1 MRAERV
7 VRFAGLG
14 LVLLFPL
21 LSLLQ
26 LHDTDRP
33 WREMARRA
41 RPSVLGLLRPVEG
54 GLQFA
59 HCGVVIQVDPA
70 RLVVP
75 GKVSSPLLSRH
86 GMAFLEWRPLYTDVH
101 DEFTVFEVDPDSTR
115 APAAITAT
123 ATAALVPAKLVF
135 DPSGN
140 LTEDVEAALVAPKEM
155 TEEPLWVGVLSVGP
169 GKSGRLG
176 YYSSFLTPISSTQQ
190 WPASSAFAAGEPD
203 IDPKLLGAPFVDAQ
217 GTVVAIFVDRG
228 VHGVH
233 ALPLEIVAQALALLQ
248 LQAAK

>member
-1 MRAERV
+1 MRVERV
-7 VRFAGLG
+7 VRFAGLV

-21 LSLLQ
+21 LSVLQ
-26 LHDTDRP
+26 LRDTDRP
-33 WREMARRA
+33 WRETARRA
-41 RPSVLGLLRPVEG
+41 RPSVLGLLRPVEAG
-54 GLQFA
+54 FQFA

-75 GKVSSPLLSRH
+75 GPVSSPLLSRH
-86 GMAFLEWRPLYTDVH
+86 GTALLEWRPLFTDVH
-101 DEFTVFEVDPDSTR
+101 GEFTVFEVAPDSAR
-115 APAAITAT
+115 AAAALA

-155 TEEPLWVGVLSVGP
+155 AEEPLWVGVLSVGP

-190 WPASSAFAAGEPD
+190 WPASTAFAAGEPE
-203 IDPKLLGAPFVDAQ
+203 IDPKLLGAPFVDAE
-217 GTVVAIFVDRG
+217 GTVVAIFLDRG
-228 VHGVH
+228 AHGVH

-248 LQAAK
+248 LQAAQ